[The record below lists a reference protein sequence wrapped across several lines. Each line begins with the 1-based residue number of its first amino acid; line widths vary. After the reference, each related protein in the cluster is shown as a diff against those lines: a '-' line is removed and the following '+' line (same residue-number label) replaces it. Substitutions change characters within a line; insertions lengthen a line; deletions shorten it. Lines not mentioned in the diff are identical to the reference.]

1 MNIRNTQRSKTMSDF
16 STFYDFM
23 SFTKGLTYVLMGVML
38 VVLGGLWSF
47 LNSRDED

>member
-1 MNIRNTQRSKTMSDF
+1 MEYF
-16 STFYDFM
+16 STFHDFM

-47 LNSRDED
+47 LNSRDDD